1 MMIIMIM
8 IMQCP
13 ALESSDFPSIEAE
26 LKELR
31 NLTRYLWISVK
42 GANDCR
48 TIAEQMGF
56 IYANF

>member
-1 MMIIMIM
+1 MIM